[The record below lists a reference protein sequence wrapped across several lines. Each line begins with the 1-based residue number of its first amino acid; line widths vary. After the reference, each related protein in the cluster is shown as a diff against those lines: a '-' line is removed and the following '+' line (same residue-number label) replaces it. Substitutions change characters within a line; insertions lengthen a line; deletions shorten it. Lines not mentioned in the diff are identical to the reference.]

1 MARAIQCPNGRLSR
15 KLLIIRSNFSSS
27 IVVCCTCVCVF
38 DLGLKIVARMYS
50 SSVLKNV
57 GMLFPPIVNTLLL
70 NSIGLS
76 EGSLISIVL
85 ESLPRRVVTFLNVS
99 LVI

>member
-50 SSVLKNV
+50 SSVLKKV

-70 NSIGLS
+70 SSIGLS